1 MVSSILV
8 AGITMSF
15 HPPQKIP
22 TSSPE
27 LSTHPQP
34 ATTMTVRET
43 TPVPSRITAAV
54 SRLST
59 AVVLLNTAKM
69 RALTLPETVSET
81 TVPLA
86 ISTASSAFPLVLP
99 SVTAPWRDIYTT
111 ISASSTG
118 LFNTISAQSGLST
131 EAASVIWLSKIHNY
145 ELSKS
150 SSVGGGAK
158 PTAQTAIRSPQVTV
172 NQPPTEVE
180 IVTRSWQARPVSR
193 LGAGQ
198 LSMPFITTLVSGM
211 NSINSSQ
218 YM

>member
-1 MVSSILV
+1 
-8 AGITMSF
+8 MSF

-22 TSSPE
+22 TLSPE

-34 ATTMTVRET
+34 AATMTVRET
-43 TPVPSRITAAV
+43 TPVPRRITAAV
-54 SRLST
+54 SGFNV

-69 RALTLPETVSET
+69 RALTMPETVSET

-86 ISTASSAFPLVLP
+86 ISTASSALPLVLP
-99 SVTAPWRDIYTT
+99 SVTTSWPDIYTT

-131 EAASVIWLSKIHNY
+131 EAASGLWLSNIHNY
-145 ELSKS
+145 ELSKP

-158 PTAQTAIRSPQVTV
+158 PTAQTAIQSPQVTE

-180 IVTRSWQARPVSR
+180 IVIRSWQARPVLR

-211 NSINSSQ
+211 NSIKSSQ